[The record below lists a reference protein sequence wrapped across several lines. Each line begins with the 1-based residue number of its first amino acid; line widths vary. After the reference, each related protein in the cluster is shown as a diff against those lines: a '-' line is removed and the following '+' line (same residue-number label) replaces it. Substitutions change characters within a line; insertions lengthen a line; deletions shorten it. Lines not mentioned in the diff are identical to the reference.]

1 MTEYSI
7 GDLLALAGPFKDYG
21 SWDAPLAS
29 FVRFDTFT
37 GSFLGT
43 INTVTHHQPSS
54 TTATL
59 LNCSIM

>member
-37 GSFLGT
+37 GSFLG
-43 INTVTHHQPSS
+43 Q
-54 TTATL
+54 
-59 LNCSIM
+59 